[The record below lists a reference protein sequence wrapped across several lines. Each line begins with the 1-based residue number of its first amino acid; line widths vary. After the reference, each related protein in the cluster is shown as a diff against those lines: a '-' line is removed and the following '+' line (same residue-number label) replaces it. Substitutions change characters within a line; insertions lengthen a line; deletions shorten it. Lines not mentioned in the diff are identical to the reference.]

1 MDIIILLKQ
10 VPDTETLVQIDTN
23 GISVKTENI
32 KWVMNPYDELAVE
45 EALRIKADHGGTVT
59 ALSLGPQRSVEAI
72 RTSLA
77 MGVDKGVLI
86 KDDSLAGRD
95 ALGTALI
102 LATAIK
108 EIPFDLIIAGQR
120 AVDNDNGQVGSA
132 VAEFLDIPLVSMVV
146 ETSVTPDKIICT
158 RETEGGTMNIE
169 MDLPGLFTAQRGL
182 NEPRY
187 ASLPGILK
195 AKKKP
200 LEIKNLTD
208 FALSAEDLEPNQ
220 AKARI
225 IALKTPLARKPCKI
239 ISAESCQEKAATLVT
254 LLHEE
259 AKVL

>member
-1 MDIIILLKQ
+1 MDLIVLLKQ
-10 VPDTETLVQIDTN
+10 VPDTETLVQIDAD

-59 ALSLGPQRSVEAI
+59 AISLGPQRSVEAI

-77 MGVDKGVLI
+77 MGVDRGILV
-86 KDDSLAGRD
+86 KDDGPARG
-95 ALGTALI
+95 ALGTARI
-102 LATAIK
+102 LATVIK

-146 ETSVTPDKIICT
+146 KTSVESDKIICT
-158 RETEGGTMNIE
+158 RETEGGTINVE

-200 LEIKNLTD
+200 LEIKALAD
-208 FALSAEDLEPNQ
+208 LALSAEDLEDSP
-220 AKARI
+220 AKIRV
-225 IALKTPLARKPCKI
+225 IALKTPSARKPCKI
-239 ISAESCQEKAATLVT
+239 ISAESSQEKAATLTT

-259 AKVL
+259 AKVF